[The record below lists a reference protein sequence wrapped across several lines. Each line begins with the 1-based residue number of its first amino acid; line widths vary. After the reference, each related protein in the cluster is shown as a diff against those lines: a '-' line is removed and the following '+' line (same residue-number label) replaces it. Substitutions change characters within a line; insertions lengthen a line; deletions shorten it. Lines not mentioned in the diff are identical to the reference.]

1 MGQDETVKVETQKL
15 LLKTFDNQP
24 LDNIRCFFPTVSLSS
39 PALSLSS
46 VQFHSSSP
54 NSLISHSPAS
64 YSFLLFLTPGILR
77 AIAFLSLQFAASA
90 ARA

>member
-1 MGQDETVKVETQKL
+1 MGKDETVKVETQKL

-24 LDNIRCFFPTVSLSS
+24 LDNIRCFFPTVSRLAS
-39 PALSLSS
+39 SLSS
-46 VQFHSSSP
+46 VP
-54 NSLISHSPAS
+54 PASLILPKLTHSHSFTS
-64 YSFLLFLTPGILR
+64 LSLFLTLTPGILR